1 MADNA
6 VISPTSF
13 FSKTIGQNAPS
24 TDYHRGYLFQVIL
37 QALPGTGDSAG
48 VGTGDTSLITY
59 FIASSQSPVETTGI
73 VPVAWMNSEIKLGG
87 QTKYAPWSVTVR
99 DDATSLAYGYFKAW
113 RRLVYE
119 TKSGQS
125 SIPKDYKH
133 SVDLYLLN
141 NRGEQGRGYQL
152 VNAWPGEIGQMAL
165 DYATENIITFPITIN
180 YDEFIP
186 LPKD

>member
-6 VISPTSF
+6 VISPGSF
-13 FSKTIGQNAPS
+13 FTKTIGEGASS
-24 TDYHRGYLFQVIL
+24 TDFHRGYLFQVIL
-37 QALPGTGDSAG
+37 QRIPGYTDA
-48 VGTGDTSLITY
+48 SLITY
-59 FIASSQSPVETTGI
+59 FIASSQSPVETTNAI
-73 VPVAWMNSEIKLGG
+73 TVAWMNSEIKIGG

-99 DDATSLAYGYFKAW
+99 DDATSMAYNYFKLW

-125 SIPKDYKH
+125 NIPKDYKF
-133 SVDLYLLN
+133 SIDLYLLN
-141 NRGEQGRGYQL
+141 NRGYQDRGYQL
-152 VNAWPGEIGQMAL
+152 VNAWPGEIGQMTL